1 MNGAMLA
8 HDDSRMLSASNIQQ
22 EALIEKDERDRH
34 AVAFIFF
41 QIVVIRPGGGRS
53 NGYSAALRLTAAE
66 RPRSVAIS

>member
-1 MNGAMLA
+1 MTLPM
-8 HDDSRMLSASNIQQ
+8 R
-22 EALIEKDERDRH
+22 EAIEKDERDRH

-41 QIVVIRPGGGRS
+41 RILVVRPAGGRS